1 MAWADS
7 DEVAR
12 QRFGEQRARN
22 SGWDE
27 MQFDCSNP
35 QDQRFKQFGIL
46 SRHVEA
52 FEGTVRTLSTP
63 CVLRDMALHK
73 HKAHPTIH
81 FRWNS
86 PRLQFKLPQTYIDGL
101 NERAPSRRNRQKEW
115 KPSVTKA
122 VCLQFGLRLDPKW
135 YADPKVRAH
144 LLGGENA
151 RAIDMIELSKL
162 VHGDHVCRTPECIN
176 PGHLQLVPQAE
187 NSRRASKTVTPANST
202 RLCSAPGCSLSVS
215 SQFPEG
221 FNLCQP
227 CGGDAP
233 TTSWI
238 GEQFAF
244 SFA

>member
-1 MAWADS
+1 
-7 DEVAR
+7 
-12 QRFGEQRARN
+12 
-22 SGWDE
+22 

-63 CVLRDMALHK
+63 CVLPDISRHK
-73 HKAHPTIH
+73 KTDSPSVK
-81 FRWNS
+81 FRVDS
-86 PRLQFKLPQTYIDGL
+86 PRLQFKLPQTYIDGIHKQAG
-101 NERAPSRRNRQKEW
+101 RKKTW
-115 KPSVTKA
+115 KPSQTKA

-144 LLGGENA
+144 LLSGNA
-151 RAIDMIELSKL
+151 RAIDMIELSAH
-162 VHGDHVCRTPECIN
+162 VQGDHVCRTSMCIN
-176 PGHLQLVPQAE
+176 PGHLQLVPLAE
-187 NSRRASKTVTPANST
+187 NSRRSTQTVADANST
-202 RLCSAPGCSLSVS
+202 QLCPAPGCSLSVS